1 MKVIAIFLAI
11 IVSGLSTFAASG
23 EVKNITGAF
32 IQLDG
37 QLSQFTE
44 EQWKG
49 ELSLMK
55 DIGMDT
61 VIIQYSAYGE
71 RFYYPSKYMKT
82 DEISP
87 DESIAELRE
96 DSH

>member
-1 MKVIAIFLAI
+1 MKVIAIFLVLV
-11 IVSGLSTFAASG
+11 VSGLTAFAGSG

-44 EQWKG
+44 EQWKS

-55 DIGMDT
+55 
-61 VIIQYSAYGE
+61 V
-71 RFYYPSKYMKT
+71 
-82 DEISP
+82 
-87 DESIAELRE
+87 
-96 DSH
+96 